1 MKTASPK
8 YSLNSVDYHNL
19 LKNAFIFFLPSLI
32 WGLLM
37 IQASE
42 FSRQTFLLGAW
53 PSSIISML
61 IKALEYYLAE
71 SKK

>member
-1 MKTASPK
+1 MTKTSSK

-37 IQASE
+37 VQAGE
-42 FSRQTFLLGAW
+42 FSRQTFLLWAW

-71 SKK
+71 NKK